1 MRTIAVKV
9 LVAVLA
15 TIVSL
20 TSHAEGE
27 TGKVYRV
34 GVLLYGGPYHEAIK
48 GLRDGLRE
56 SGFEEGKHYVL
67 DIHDGRSWSKKRWTS
82 YTLSRGRW
90 PRLRSKRLKTPI
102 FPSYSLP
109 EAILS
114 HISASFRVSRDPEET

>member
-67 DIHDGRSWSKKRWTS
+67 AIPEGKGDPKGVGQAEKELAKEKGD
-82 YTLSRGRW
+82 
-90 PRLRSKRLKTPI
+90 PI
-102 FPSYSLP
+102 YALAGWGAKIGKQAP
-109 EAILS
+109 E
-114 HISASFRVSRDPEET
+114 T